1 MTTTEITRRVVEPGG
16 KMTATEART
25 AATDSAQERFF
36 DTPMYMVSVQGWPG
50 DRVYPSRPL
59 TDPVTAPDSARL
71 RLWPVDPHDGRRF
84 ASSGDAAALLDT
96 AQFSL
101 VNSGNRT
108 LMAPKRSW
116 KVDLDPG
123 DVAGMSTLNLKSMY
137 NDPSQMRESLA
148 WQLFGLAG
156 VPASRHTYARF
167 GINDRFLGLFSLI
180 EQVDK
185 PFLAQRFGP
194 SHGKPRGNLFKV
206 YCGDLGPG
214 TLQRRVGSDGDDSGR
229 QYRPK
234 KGDEPTYRLKS
245 YSKSAA
251 AESYDDLATLCR
263 VIDGTGLPG
272 GDGRF
277 DTDAFAD
284 SIREVFDAETFL
296 RWAGVNVLIGA
307 WDNYFA
313 TPANYYLYNSGR
325 PGAHDDV
332 IDEPYFTFI
341 PWDYDN
347 TFGIDYFGT
356 AWQYT
361 DLVDWPSNTGDY
373 WRRNGHGG
381 RSKLP
386 LITNLMRNT
395 AMRRYYLDHLEH
407 LLDTVFNPPAID
419 ARIGATALWD
429 RVVPGTYL
437 ESDSPYAA
445 PFTGRQYTNDEV
457 YQSGFKQFELR
468 HGETFVLGVHHYVRM
483 RYDSARKQLDVLR
496 RNDPAGSSGA
506 RFAAPALVAS

>member
-36 DTPMYMVSVQGWPG
+36 DTPMYMLSVQGWPG

-156 VPASRHTYARF
+156 VPASRHTYARLRDQRPLPRAVLA
-167 GINDRFLGLFSLI
+167 DRAGGQTLSRASVSDL
-180 EQVDK
+180 
-185 PFLAQRFGP
+185 
-194 SHGKPRGNLFKV
+194 GKPRGNLFKV

-234 KGDEPTYRLKS
+234 KGAEPTYRLKS
-245 YSKSAA
+245 YSKSATPRA
-251 AESYDDLATLCR
+251 TTISRTLCR

-277 DTDAFAD
+277 DTDAFAASVRRGVRRRD
-284 SIREVFDAETFL
+284 VPALGRRQRPDRRVGQLL
-296 RWAGVNVLIGA
+296 RH
-307 WDNYFA
+307 
-313 TPANYYLYNSGR
+313 SG
-325 PGAHDDV
+325 
-332 IDEPYFTFI
+332 E
-341 PWDYDN
+341 
-347 TFGIDYFGT
+347 
-356 AWQYT
+356 
-361 DLVDWPSNTGDY
+361 L
-373 WRRNGHGG
+373 
-381 RSKLP
+381 LP
-386 LITNLMRNT
+386 LQLRSP
-395 AMRRYYLDHLEH
+395 RRS
-407 LLDTVFNPPAID
+407 
-419 ARIGATALWD
+419 R
-429 RVVPGTYL
+429 
-437 ESDSPYAA
+437 
-445 PFTGRQYTNDEV
+445 
-457 YQSGFKQFELR
+457 
-468 HGETFVLGVHHYVRM
+468 
-483 RYDSARKQLDVLR
+483 
-496 RNDPAGSSGA
+496 
-506 RFAAPALVAS
+506 